1 MGSVAG
7 VLHVVPADFVT
18 RSTFATR
25 QADDDENEAGETVRA
40 WRQVSLNDASNVDLF
55 VDYELGRLHFRVV
68 NKSPSAIGQLA
79 IAINKNAIG
88 LTLVT
93 TPQFPAAL
101 EFGDVAE
108 VCFAVQYQGNLVANV
123 DKAELQIAL
132 RTNLGTVFGV
142 TRMPLEFACLDT
154 GKLSIDKFRV
164 DSNAFPAGQSF
175 HLDDVRLAD
184 DAEFADRNVF
194 VVGKADG
201 KVYVSF
207 QLPSKTFFLAELCQQ
222 GRDVLGLIKAQDPAY
237 LPIVIVSA
245 QALFG
250 HK

>member
-7 VLHVVPADFVT
+7 VLHVIPADFVT

-25 QADDDENEAGETVRA
+25 QADDDDGEAGGAARA
-40 WRQVSLNDASNVDLF
+40 WRQVSLNNGSNVDLF
-55 VDYELGRLHFRVV
+55 IDYEPGRLHFRIV
-68 NKSPSAIGQLA
+68 NKSPSAIGQFA

-88 LTLVT
+88 LTVVT
-93 TPQFPAAL
+93 PPQFPTAL

-108 VCFAVQYQGNLVANV
+108 VCFAVQCQGNLVGNI
-123 DKAELQIAL
+123 DKTELQIAL

-142 TRMPLEFACLDT
+142 ARMPVELACLDT
-154 GKLSIDKFRV
+154 GKLTIDTFME
-164 DSNAFPAGQSF
+164 DSNAFPAGQFF

-184 DAEFADRNVF
+184 DGELADRNVF
-194 VVGKADG
+194 VVGKADE
-201 KVYVSF
+201 KVYISF

-237 LPIVIVSA
+237 LPLVVVSA